1 MRQSY
6 KEARRNGGLLFR
18 KETSETGSDVLGLMR
33 FIRDERGATAI
44 EYGLMVAAFALAI
57 VLVVFTMGDELVA
70 MTDDILVFIQGRESM
85 S

>member
-1 MRQSY
+1 MAGFFL
-6 KEARRNGGLLFR
+6 EGGL
-18 KETSETGSDVLGLMR
+18 GVLKR
-33 FIRDERGATAI
+33 FIYNDRAATAI

-70 MTDDILVFIQGRESM
+70 MTDDILIFIQGRESM

>member
-1 MRQSY
+1 MLKKFIQS
-6 KEARRNGGLLFR
+6 
-18 KETSETGSDVLGLMR
+18 D
-33 FIRDERGATAI
+33 RGATAI

-57 VLVVFTMGDELVA
+57 VVVVFTMGDELVA

>member
-1 MRQSY
+1 ML
-6 KEARRNGGLLFR
+6 K
-18 KETSETGSDVLGLMR
+18 R
-33 FIRDERGATAI
+33 FISNDHGATAI

>member
-1 MRQSY
+1 M
-6 KEARRNGGLLFR
+6 GLKKFA
-18 KETSETGSDVLGLMR
+18 KC
-33 FIRDERGATAI
+33 ERGATAI

-57 VLVVFTMGDELVA
+57 VVVVFTMGDELVA